1 MSPRPPYEALDLNA
15 FAEIDM
21 KLLLIGSGG
30 REHALAWKLAQSPK
44 LETLHCAP
52 GNAGIADVADI
63 VDVKAD
69 DIIGLLALVQ
79 REAYDFVVVGPE
91 QPLAMGLV
99 DALQD
104 MGVKVFG
111 PTEAAAQLEASKA
124 FTKKLC
130 DTYKIPTAAYGV
142 FTDMKEAKAFLK
154 TMKPPYVLKADG
166 LAAGKGVVIPET
178 LKEAEAELKEF
189 FSGKFGDAS
198 KTVLIEEFMHG
209 QEASFFAISDGKTA
223 LPLIAA
229 QDHKRAFDGDKG
241 PNTGGMGAYSPAPV
255 FTDKVLAEVMEKII
269 QPTVYGMAK
278 DGHPF
283 VGVLFAGLMI
293 TKDGPKLIE
302 YNARFGDPEC
312 QVIMRRMQSDLLP
325 ILIAAEAGKLD
336 KAKAPAWFDE
346 PVANVVLAAKGYP
359 GSYKKGTVIN
369 GVEEAN
375 EKDGIVVFHA
385 GTRRGANCGKLKSN
399 GGRVLNVTASG
410 ETLKEAVDRA
420 YSAVD
425 EIKWSA
431 KQFRTDI
438 AHHALKES

>member
-1 MSPRPPYEALDLNA
+1 
-15 FAEIDM
+15 M

-30 REHALAWKLAQSPK
+30 REHALAWKLSQSPL

-52 GNAGIADVADI
+52 GNAGIAEVADI

-130 DTYKIPTAAYGV
+130 DTYNIPTAAYGV
-142 FTDMKEAKAFLK
+142 FTDIKDAKAFLK

-178 LKEAEAELKEF
+178 LKQAEAELKEF

-255 FTDKVLAEVMEKII
+255 FTDDVLATVMEKII

-312 QVIMRRMQSDLLP
+312 QVVMRRMQSDLLP

-336 KAKAPAWFDE
+336 KAEAPAWFDE

-359 GSYKKGTVIN
+359 GSYKKGMLIK
-369 GVEEAN
+369 GVETAN
-375 EKDGIVVFHA
+375 EKTGVVVFHA
-385 GTRRGANCGKLKSN
+385 GTRRGKNCGQLKSN

-410 ETLKEAVDRA
+410 ETLKDAVDQA
-420 YSAVD
+420 YAAID
-425 EIKWSA
+425 DIQWSD

-438 AHHALKES
+438 AHHALKDG

>member
-1 MSPRPPYEALDLNA
+1 
-15 FAEIDM
+15 M

-30 REHALAWKLAQSPK
+30 REHALAWKLAQSPLVK
-44 LETLHCAP
+44 TLHCAP
-52 GNAGIADVADI
+52 GNAGIAEVADI

-79 REAYDFVVVGPE
+79 REDYDFVVVGPE

-104 MGVKVFG
+104 MDVKCFG
-111 PTEAAAQLEASKA
+111 PTEAAAQLESSKA
-124 FTKKLC
+124 FTKILC
-130 DTYKIPTAAYGV
+130 DKYNIPTAGYGV
-142 FTDMKEAKAFLK
+142 FTDIEEATAFLK

-178 LKEAEAELKEF
+178 LKAAEAELAEF

-198 KTVLIEEFMHG
+198 KTVLIEEFMRG
-209 QEASFFAISDGKTA
+209 QEASFFAISDGETA

-255 FTDKVLAEVMEKII
+255 FTDDILKTVMEKII
-269 QPTVYGMAK
+269 LPTVYGMAK

-283 VGVLFAGLMI
+283 KGVLFAGLML
-293 TKDGPKLIE
+293 TDEGPKLIE

-312 QVIMRRMQSDLLP
+312 QVVMRRMQSDLLP
-325 ILIAAEAGKLD
+325 ILLAAEAGELD
-336 KAKAPAWFDE
+336 KTEAPAWFEE
-346 PVANVVLAAKGYP
+346 PVVNVVLAAKGYP
-359 GSYKKGTVIN
+359 GEYEKGTVIE
-369 GVEEAN
+369 GVGDAN
-375 EKDGIVVFHA
+375 EKDGIVIFHA
-385 GTRRGANCGKLKSN
+385 GTRRGTNCGKLKAN

-410 ETLKEAVDRA
+410 ETLQEAVNRA
-420 YSAVD
+420 YAVVD
-425 EIKWSA
+425 EIDWA
-431 KQFRTDI
+431 DKQFRTDI

>member
-1 MSPRPPYEALDLNA
+1 
-15 FAEIDM
+15 M

-30 REHALAWKLAQSPK
+30 REHALAWKLAQSP
-44 LETLHCAP
+44 LVEELHCAP
-52 GNAGIADVADI
+52 GNAGIAQVADI
-63 VDVKAD
+63 VDIKAD

-99 DALQD
+99 DALD
-104 MGVKVFG
+104 ELGVKTFG
-111 PTEAAAQLEASKA
+111 PTEAAAQLESSKA
-124 FTKKLC
+124 FTKALC
-130 DTYKIPTAAYGV
+130 DKYKIPTAAYGV
-142 FTDMKEAKAFLK
+142 FTDIKEAKAFLK
-154 TMKPPYVLKADG
+154 TMKAPYVLKADG

-189 FSGKFGDAS
+189 FSGKFGEAS

-209 QEASFFAISDGKTA
+209 QEASFFAISDGENA
-223 LPLIAA
+223 FPLIAA
-229 QDHKRAFDGDKG
+229 QDHKRAFDGDTG

-255 FTDKVLAEVMEKII
+255 FTDEIMTAVMKDII
-269 QPTVYGMAK
+269 HPTIFGMAK

-283 VGVLFAGLMI
+283 KGVLFAGLML

-312 QVIMRRMQSDLLP
+312 QVIMRRLQSDLLP
-325 ILIAAEAGKLD
+325 ILLAAQAGTLD
-336 KAKAPAWFDE
+336 KIDSAAWFEE

-359 GSYKKGTVIN
+359 GKYKKGTVIK

-375 EKDGIVVFHA
+375 EKDDVVIFHA
-385 GTRRGANCGKLKSN
+385 GTRRGENCGKLKAN

-410 ETLKEAVDRA
+410 ETLQEAVDKA
-420 YSAVD
+420 YAAID
-425 EIKWSA
+425 DIQWSD

-438 AHHALKES
+438 AHHALKNA